1 MEFAKQLLNK
11 HTKLGRAV
19 RTGLQVV
26 LAVLT
31 AALGLLAV
39 PGLEKQLFDLG
50 FLPSMGLFATW
61 SGAISYAWNAAE
73 GLYKAF
79 YADDETAEVK

>member
-1 MEFAKQLLNK
+1 MELAKQLLNK

-31 AALGLLAV
+31 AVLGLLAV

-61 SGAISYAWNAAE
+61 SGVVSYVWNTAE
-73 GLYKAF
+73 GIYKAL
-79 YADDETAEVK
+79 YSDDETEAK

>member
-1 MEFAKQLLNK
+1 MELAKQLLNK

-31 AALGLLAV
+31 AVLGLLAM

-61 SGAISYAWNAAE
+61 SGVVSYVWNTAE
-73 GLYKAF
+73 GIYKAL
-79 YADDETAEVK
+79 YADDDTTEAK

>member
-31 AALGLLAV
+31 AALGLLAGPWFSAKHGPV
-39 PGLEKQLFDLG
+39 CYLERCYQLRLERSRG
-50 FLPSMGLFATW
+50 PIQSFLR
-61 SGAISYAWNAAE
+61 
-73 GLYKAF
+73 
-79 YADDETAEVK
+79 

>member
-61 SGAISYAWNAAE
+61 SGAISYAAE

-79 YADDETAEVK
+79 YADDETTEAK